1 MCGIFGSLKANKD
14 SKYPA
19 ASVIYK
25 YISHRGPDDFGL
37 KLFENKNIVF
47 AHSRLSILDLSDHGR
62 QPMCNED
69 GNITIVFNGE
79 IYNYRELKRELELYG
94 YKFKSTSDT
103 EVLLNL
109 YRFIRHDEDA
119 FLKML
124 NKLNGIFAF
133 AIWDEDK
140 DELIIVRDGLG
151 VKPLYYIQ
159 NDIGFSF
166 ASELKALDFNYDK
179 HNHDGTINDSLNI
192 QAINRY
198 LTFLW
203 NPHESTPS
211 KKVQKLEPGTAMWVK
226 EGVVQKQVKWYELP
240 VKRSVNLINNNTS
253 VDQLITATQ
262 NHLKAAVERQMIAD
276 VPVGAFLSG
285 GLDSSAIVTFAREL
299 NPDIK
304 CFTIESL
311 GQSQDGATHDL
322 PYAQKVARHLGVHLD
337 IVKVDASKIAQD
349 LEAMVEQLD
358 EPLADPAALNVV
370 YISKL
375 ARENGIKVLLS
386 GSGGDDLFSGY
397 RRHRALMSEH
407 LWSWMPQT
415 ARNFLHNSSAQLD
428 QRNPFSRRIAK
439 LFDGAHLNGDER
451 IVNYFRWNS
460 QKDLNELYAA
470 EFKQRLGNVKAEQP
484 MLDFLSSLPVST
496 HPLEKMLALEQR
508 FFLTDHNL
516 IYTDKMSMAVGVE
529 VRVPFLDL
537 ELVEF
542 TASIP
547 AKYKQRGAEGK
558 WILKKAM
565 EPYLPKEII
574 YRPKTGFG
582 APLRT
587 WIRHEL
593 RDLVNDVLS
602 PTSILNRGIFNPI
615 AVQKLIDDNDKGK
628 KDAAYTI
635 FSMMCIEIWCR
646 KFLDNR
652 AYTNKFA

>member
-1 MCGIFGSLKANKD
+1 MCGIFGFFSIGLRVNLNK
-14 SKYPA
+14 KNLH
-19 ASVIYK
+19 
-25 YISHRGPDDFGL
+25 ISHRGPDSYDSFI
-37 KLFENKNIVF
+37 NNNISLLH
-47 AHSRLSILDLSDHGR
+47 ARLSIQDLSENGK
-62 QPMCNED
+62 QPMFSSDKKNV
-69 GNITIVFNGE
+69 IVFNGE
-79 IYNYRELKRELELYG
+79 IYNYIELKKELELKG
-94 YKFKSTSDT
+94 CKFKSTSDT

-109 YRFIRHDEDA
+109 YISVRHDENA

-166 ASELKALDFNYDK
+166 ASELKALDFNCDK

-192 QAINRY
+192 PAINRY

-203 NPHESTPS
+203 NPHESTPA
-211 KKVQKLEPGTAMWVK
+211 KEVQKLEPGSAMWVK
-226 EGVVQKQVKWYELP
+226 EGVVRKQVKWYELP

-285 GLDSSAIVTFAREL
+285 GLDSSAIVTFAREV
-299 NPDIK
+299 NPAIR

-311 GQSQDGATHDL
+311 GQSQEGATDDL

-337 IVKVDASKIAQD
+337 VVKVDSSKIAQD

-358 EPLADPAALNVV
+358 EPLADPASLNVV

-407 LWSWMPQT
+407 LWSWLPQT
-415 ARNFLHNSSAQLD
+415 VRNFLHNASSQLD
-428 QRNPFSRRIAK
+428 QRNPFYRRVAK

-484 MLDFLSSLPVST
+484 MLDFLSSLPAST

-542 TASIP
+542 AASIP

>member
-1 MCGIFGSLKANKD
+1 
-14 SKYPA
+14 
-19 ASVIYK
+19 
-25 YISHRGPDDFGL
+25 
-37 KLFENKNIVF
+37 
-47 AHSRLSILDLSDHGR
+47 
-62 QPMCNED
+62 
-69 GNITIVFNGE
+69 
-79 IYNYRELKRELELYG
+79 
-94 YKFKSTSDT
+94 
-103 EVLLNL
+103 
-109 YRFIRHDEDA
+109 
-119 FLKML
+119 
-124 NKLNGIFAF
+124 
-133 AIWDEDK
+133 
-140 DELIIVRDGLG
+140 
-151 VKPLYYIQ
+151 
-159 NDIGFSF
+159 
-166 ASELKALDFNYDK
+166 
-179 HNHDGTINDSLNI
+179 
-192 QAINRY
+192 
-198 LTFLW
+198 
-203 NPHESTPS
+203 
-211 KKVQKLEPGTAMWVK
+211 
-226 EGVVQKQVKWYELP
+226 
-240 VKRSVNLINNNTS
+240 
-253 VDQLITATQ
+253 
-262 NHLKAAVERQMIAD
+262 
-276 VPVGAFLSG
+276 
-285 GLDSSAIVTFAREL
+285 
-299 NPDIK
+299 
-304 CFTIESL
+304 
-311 GQSQDGATHDL
+311 
-322 PYAQKVARHLGVHLD
+322 
-337 IVKVDASKIAQD
+337 
-349 LEAMVEQLD
+349 MVEQLD

-370 YISKL
+370 YICKL

-407 LWSWMPQT
+407 LWSWMPQA
-415 ARNFLHNSSAQLD
+415 ARNFLHNASAQFD

-460 QKDLNELYAA
+460 QKDLNELYSA

-484 MLDFLSSLPVST
+484 MLDFLATLPAST
-496 HPLEKMLALEQR
+496 HPLEKMLSLEQR

-537 ELVEF
+537 DLIEF
-542 TASIP
+542 AATIP

-615 AVQKLIDDNDKGK
+615 AVQQLIDDNDKGK

>member
-1 MCGIFGSLKANKD
+1 
-14 SKYPA
+14 
-19 ASVIYK
+19 
-25 YISHRGPDDFGL
+25 
-37 KLFENKNIVF
+37 
-47 AHSRLSILDLSDHGR
+47 
-62 QPMCNED
+62 
-69 GNITIVFNGE
+69 
-79 IYNYRELKRELELYG
+79 
-94 YKFKSTSDT
+94 
-103 EVLLNL
+103 
-109 YRFIRHDEDA
+109 
-119 FLKML
+119 
-124 NKLNGIFAF
+124 
-133 AIWDEDK
+133 
-140 DELIIVRDGLG
+140 
-151 VKPLYYIQ
+151 
-159 NDIGFSF
+159 
-166 ASELKALDFNYDK
+166 
-179 HNHDGTINDSLNI
+179 
-192 QAINRY
+192 
-198 LTFLW
+198 
-203 NPHESTPS
+203 
-211 KKVQKLEPGTAMWVK
+211 
-226 EGVVQKQVKWYELP
+226 
-240 VKRSVNLINNNTS
+240 
-253 VDQLITATQ
+253 
-262 NHLKAAVERQMIAD
+262 
-276 VPVGAFLSG
+276 
-285 GLDSSAIVTFAREL
+285 
-299 NPDIK
+299 
-304 CFTIESL
+304 
-311 GQSQDGATHDL
+311 
-322 PYAQKVARHLGVHLD
+322 
-337 IVKVDASKIAQD
+337 
-349 LEAMVEQLD
+349 
-358 EPLADPAALNVV
+358 
-370 YISKL
+370 
-375 ARENGIKVLLS
+375 
-386 GSGGDDLFSGY
+386 
-397 RRHRALMSEH
+397 MSEH

-415 ARNFLHNSSAQLD
+415 ARNFLHNASAQLD

-439 LFDGAHLNGDER
+439 LFDGAHLNADER

-484 MLDFLSSLPVST
+484 MLDFLSTLPAST

-537 ELVEF
+537 ELIEF
-542 TASIP
+542 AATIP

-615 AVQKLIDDNDKGK
+615 AVQQLIDDNDKGK

>member
-1 MCGIFGSLKANKD
+1 MCGISGCYSLSNYFSED
-14 SKYPA
+14 
-19 ASVIYK
+19 
-25 YISHRGPDDFGL
+25 YISTKKWILKHRGPNNSDFYL
-37 KLFENKNIVF
+37 NNKNHLVLF
-47 AHSRLSILDLSDHGR
+47 HNRLAILDTSLFGN
-62 QPMCNED
+62 QPMMNSSKDCVL
-69 GNITIVFNGE
+69 IFNGE
-79 IYNYRELKRELELYG
+79 IYNYRELKRELELEG
-94 YKFKSTSDT
+94 HKFKSTSDT

-109 YRFIRHDEDA
+109 YISVRHDEDA
-119 FLKML
+119 FIKML

-140 DELIIVRDGLG
+140 EELIIVRDGLG

-203 NPHESTPS
+203 NPHESTPT
-211 KKVQKLEPGTAMWVK
+211 KEVQKLEPGTAMWVK
-226 EGVVQKQVKWYELP
+226 NGVVQKQVKWYELP
-240 VKRSVNLINNNTS
+240 VKRSVNIINNKTA

-299 NPDIK
+299 NPNIK
-304 CFTIESL
+304 CFTIEAL
-311 GQSQDGATHDL
+311 GQSQEGTTDDL

-337 IVKVDASKIAQD
+337 VVKVDYSKIAQD

-397 RRHRALMSEH
+397 RRHRALMSER
-407 LWSWMPQT
+407 LWSWMPQA
-415 ARNFLHNSSAQLD
+415 ARNFLHDASAQLD
-428 QRNPFSRRIAK
+428 QRNPFNRRVAK

-460 QKDLNELYAA
+460 QKDLNELYSAQ
-470 EFKQRLGNVKAEQP
+470 FKQRLGNVKAEQP
-484 MLDFLSSLPVST
+484 MLDFLATLPKST

-537 ELVEF
+537 ELIEF
-542 TASIP
+542 AATIP

-615 AVQKLIDDNDKGK
+615 AVQQLIDDNDKGK